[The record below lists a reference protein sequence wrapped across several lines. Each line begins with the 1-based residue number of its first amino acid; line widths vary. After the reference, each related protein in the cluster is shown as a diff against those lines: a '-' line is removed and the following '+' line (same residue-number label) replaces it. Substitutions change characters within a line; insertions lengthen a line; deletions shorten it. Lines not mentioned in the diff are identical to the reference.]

1 MMNRGNRVLNGAFA
15 TIYIDNVEVAFLK
28 SFSVSI
34 KENREDVVIGL
45 DIDSKRTSVQGEG
58 ELEIQKVT
66 SDLSRK
72 LLENIKQGIDT
83 RYHIIG
89 LNADPDAIG
98 SQKERISI
106 PNVWFEEFD
115 LMSFEKGELQTNSLS
130 FKCTVTDIDYLEGIA

>member
-1 MMNRGNRVLNGAFA
+1 MNRGNRVLNGAFA
-15 TIYIDNVEVAFLK
+15 TIYLNNVEVAFLK
-28 SFSVSI
+28 SFSVNI

-45 DIDSKRTSVQGEG
+45 DIDSKRTSTQGEG
-58 ELEIQKVT
+58 EMEVQKV
-66 SDLSRK
+66 SSNLQEM
-72 LLENIKQGIDT
+72 LLQNIKDGIDT

-115 LMSFEKGELQTNSLS
+115 LLAFEKGEVQTNSLS
-130 FKCTVTDIDYLEGIA
+130 FKCTVTDIDFLEGIK